1 MGKGSYD
8 GVESTG
14 TSFLFEVQEGK
25 GRGGEEGTLV
35 RVEERKG
42 SGRGVEDVL
51 VARTRVV
58 DSLALAL
65 PWLCCSPREWEAR
78 EAAEEERREGKKRGR
93 KKEDVKAE

>member
-1 MGKGSYD
+1 M
-8 GVESTG
+8 
-14 TSFLFEVQEGK
+14 
-25 GRGGEEGTLV
+25 

-78 EAAEEERREGKKRGR
+78 EAAEEEGREGKKRGR
-93 KKEDVKAE
+93 KREGSENRVDSERREREKEERRRKR